1 MSRKA
6 DTQKKDEAYNYSG
19 GPDPMQPRSFQV
31 VEIKEEL
38 SDTFSM
44 KLTPEDGEPVM
55 FGPGQFNMLYAF
67 GIGEIPISV
76 SGDPTDNTAVVHTT
90 RAVGKVSQA
99 LNELKKGATVGVR
112 GPFGTEWPLA
122 VAEGQDLVFVAGG
135 IGLAPLRPAIY
146 KALSEREKYGNIA
159 VLFGARTPEDILFSD
174 ELLEWKS
181 RFDLDVQVTV
191 DRSTGDWK
199 GRVGFVTKLVSSGGF
214 DPNNTI
220 AFTCG
225 PEIMM
230 LNVIKALKDRG
241 VSHDRVYL
249 SMERNMKCAVGLCGH
264 CQWGS
269 SFVCR
274 DGPVFRYDKVV
285 DSLNIQE
292 L

>member
-1 MSRKA
+1 MSRMNTK
-6 DTQKKDEAYNYSG
+6 KKDEAYNYAG
-19 GPDPMQPRSFQV
+19 GADPMQPRPFKV
-31 VEIKEEL
+31 LEIKREL
-38 SDTFSM
+38 VDTFSM
-44 KLTPEDGEPVM
+44 KLAPDDGGEVK
-55 FGPGQFNMLYAF
+55 FGPGQFNMLYVF
-67 GIGEIPISV
+67 GIGEVPISV
-76 SGDPTDNTAVVHTT
+76 SGDSSDRSAVVHTT

-99 LNELKKGATVGVR
+99 LNNLSKGDIVGLR

-146 KALSEREKYGNIA
+146 KALEEREKFGNIEI
-159 VLFGARTPEDILFSD
+159 LFGARTPEDILYPD

-181 RFDLDVQVTV
+181 RFDINVQVTV
-191 DRSTGDWK
+191 DRSTEGWQ

-214 DPNNTI
+214 NPKNTI

-230 LNVIKALKDRG
+230 LNVVKALHERGLAYDRI
-241 VSHDRVYL
+241 YL

-269 SFVCR
+269 AFVCR
-274 DGPVFRYDKVV
+274 DGPVFRYDKVM
-285 DSLNIQE
+285 DSLQIQE